1 MDPREDIALAF
12 DPPEVRRTSV
22 PPPSLRLAKVKTSAT
37 PPAPDTEEA
46 RRADDDEPKELE
58 EELPGRRRSRLQYL
72 ELYVTGRAYDLL
84 TAQRPAGSTMGQAV
98 MEALRHTR
106 PWLVE
111 NYSPPPADDD
121 FFPAP
126 RRSRRRFHVEGGR
139 HVSAGVTPEEAAAIS
154 RLAADV
160 ELTLS
165 ELISLAVEHHFG
177 DSRA

>member
-12 DPPEVRRTSV
+12 DPPELRRTSV
-22 PPPSLRLAKVKTSAT
+22 PPPSLRLAQVKTAPT
-37 PPAPDTEEA
+37 PPAPTSEESGP
-46 RRADDDEPKELE
+46 DDDVEHEGL

-72 ELYVTGRAYDLL
+72 ELYVTGRAYELL
-84 TAQRPAGSTMGQAV
+84 TAQRPGGSTMGQAV

-106 PWLVE
+106 PWLVDT
-111 NYSPPPADDD
+111 YSPPPADDD

-139 HVSAGVTPEEAAAIS
+139 HVSAGVTPQEAAAIS
-154 RLAADV
+154 RLATDID
-160 ELTLS
+160 LTLS

-177 DSRA
+177 DTSE

>member
-1 MDPREDIALAF
+1 MDPREDIALAL
-12 DPPEVRRTSV
+12 DPPEMRRTSV
-22 PPPSLRLAKVKTSAT
+22 APPPLRHLAKV
-37 PPAPDTEEA
+37 PPAPTETAPTSEEPSGP
-46 RRADDDEPKELE
+46 DDDQTGL

-111 NYSPPPADDD
+111 TYSPPPADDD

-139 HVSAGVTPEEAAAIS
+139 HVSAGVTPQEAAAIS

-160 ELTLS
+160 DLTLS
-165 ELISLAVEHHFG
+165 ELISLAVEHHFAEG
-177 DSRA
+177 RP